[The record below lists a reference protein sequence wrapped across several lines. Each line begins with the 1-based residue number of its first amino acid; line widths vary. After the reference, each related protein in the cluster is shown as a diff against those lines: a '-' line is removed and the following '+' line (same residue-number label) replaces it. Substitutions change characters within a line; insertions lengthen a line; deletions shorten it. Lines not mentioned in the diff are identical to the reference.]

1 MTEKSRLSGA
11 QNIYMQDVPDLI
23 GEIGGVR
30 VIADF
35 KTSNAPYCSTFPD
48 RGDRIGFGGFRKYQK
63 CAQQMAA
70 YRLAL
75 EERTGY
81 HCDVALIIVSTPET
95 TQGIFID
102 SDQLDLMEGRFLKR
116 CKQFHD
122 NDKNDTESSSQ
133 QRAAGTR
140 NPQKVAYD
148 WLNISEDLEW
158 LKAGL
163 GAGYGWCATHFVDRH
178 RKAENACGSTSLLL
192 TLMVTQRW
200 LNSGST
206 DTARHWCAA
215 TYTSLVTLS
224 KSIAFVQS
232 SRSLWSWSTVQSTRV
247 LTGSSSNRLLAELSL
262 ESLPTTVDRNQSDC
276 GMAILVLIVHQ

>member
-1 MTEKSRLSGA
+1 MTQQTTDLPYRIQTSAGHRKYLCSGLYMPSVTTVLSATESEKSKAGLRTWQKNNPGA
-11 QNIYMQDVPDLI
+11 LEEASTRGSAIHLGCENYLRGLAPDVPEEYQPFWNGIEQYLDWFDVIHWSERPLRPDWNHLRSDDKEVAFVWSTEHLYAGCPDLV

-35 KTSNAPYCSTFPD
+35 KTSNAPYCSSFPD

-133 QRAAGTR
+133 Q
-140 NPQKVAYD
+140 
-148 WLNISEDLEW
+148 
-158 LKAGL
+158 
-163 GAGYGWCATHFVDRH
+163 
-178 RKAENACGSTSLLL
+178 
-192 TLMVTQRW
+192 
-200 LNSGST
+200 
-206 DTARHWCAA
+206 
-215 TYTSLVTLS
+215 
-224 KSIAFVQS
+224 
-232 SRSLWSWSTVQSTRV
+232 TVPEQ
-247 LTGSSSNRLLAELSL
+247 G
-262 ESLPTTVDRNQSDC
+262 ES
-276 GMAILVLIVHQ
+276 